1 MDARNTE
8 SHKPD
13 IESVSAILKRVIA
26 ENGREHVKGYAFAIV
41 CLLTV
46 AATTA
51 FTAWIMEAVI
61 NEAFANRRADL
72 VWIICGSIFAAF
84 VIRGFAGYGQAVT
97 LSKIGNNIVARYQ
110 RRLFGHLMS
119 DVALRR
125 LFQRSALGEAGRPD
139 Q

>member
-1 MDARNTE
+1 MDARTTE
-8 SHKPD
+8 SRKAD

-61 NEAFANRRADL
+61 NEAFANRGL
-72 VWIICGSIFAAF
+72 TSCGSSADRSLRLSSFAALP
-84 VIRGFAGYGQAVT
+84 AT
-97 LSKIGNNIVARYQ
+97 
-110 RRLFGHLMS
+110 
-119 DVALRR
+119 
-125 LFQRSALGEAGRPD
+125 GRP
-139 Q
+139 